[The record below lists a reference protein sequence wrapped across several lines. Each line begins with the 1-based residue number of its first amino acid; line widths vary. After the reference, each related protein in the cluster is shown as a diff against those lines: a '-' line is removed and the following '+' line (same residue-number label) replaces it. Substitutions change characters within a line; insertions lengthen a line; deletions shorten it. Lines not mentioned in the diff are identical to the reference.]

1 MDPQPHDSNEEFVIP
16 NDPGDLF
23 DPEQELPLS
32 VVEIFDENIS
42 ESALVQYSEGPSVG
56 HVMRLYPCRP
66 VGARWAL
73 GPAHA
78 AVCYATNLT
87 RIGHDDLVR
96 SSSSCAFLRASSQHA
111 VWIQSA

>member
-42 ESALVQYSEGPSVG
+42 ESALLQYSEGPSVG
-56 HVMRLYPCRP
+56 HVTRLYLCRP

-78 AVCYATNLT
+78 AVCSATNL
-87 RIGHDDLVR
+87 RVGHDDLVR

-111 VWIQSA
+111 VSMQSA